1 MLTGRPEA
9 CIIIQVADRQHRKEL
24 LKRRYLRKTSK
35 KNLKK
40 VLDKMET
47 MRYDIEAESQEPL
60 EGSDN
65 EEAELFLEN

>member
-1 MLTGRPEA
+1 
-9 CIIIQVADRQHRKEL
+9 
-24 LKRRYLRKTSK
+24 
-35 KNLKK
+35 
-40 VLDKMET
+40 MET